1 MIAGGWGF
9 GVAWCAYFAH
19 IYNDLMTFTIVF
31 LIAFI
36 ASFGLRHWLAQ
47 RQIRHVAKN
56 RESVPTEF
64 AEKITLVDHQK
75 AADYTIAKL
84 RLGILEN
91 GVSAI
96 VLIAFTLMG
105 GLQILN
111 FALLQWLGEG
121 MIQQIALLGSIALIS
136 GAIDLPFS
144 WYKQFHLEEQF
155 GFNRMGKKLFFTDM
169 IKGIALAIVI
179 GAPLL
184 WAILSLMAKA
194 GSLWW
199 LWAWAVI
206 TGFSLL
212 MQWIFPSF
220 IAPIFNKFKALEDG
234 PLKTQIEALLQRCD
248 FASQGLFVMD
258 GSKRSAHGNAFFA
271 GMGKAK
277 RIVFFDTLIEKL
289 NPGEVEAV
297 LAHEL
302 GHYKCNHIRKRLLV
316 SFALSFGMFA
326 LLGWLSTQAWFYLD
340 LGVMPDPYG
349 FNGGLALALFMLV
362 SPVFSFFFTPLS
374 SLASRKHEYE
384 ADNFAAEKSSAQDL
398 ISALVKLYQD
408 NASTLTPDPIYTAF
422 YSSHPPAPL
431 RIANLARPH

>member
-1 MIAGGWGF
+1 
-9 GVAWCAYFAH
+9 
-19 IYNDLMTFTIVF
+19 MTFTIAF
-31 LIAFI
+31 LITFL

-47 RQIRHVAKN
+47 RQMRFVAKN
-56 RESVPTEF
+56 RDRVPAEF
-64 AEKITLVDHQK
+64 AEKVTLTEHQK

-84 RLGILEN
+84 RLGVLEN

-96 VLIAFTLMG
+96 TLIGFTLLG

-111 FALLQWLGEG
+111 ISLSQLLGDG
-121 MIQQIALLGSIALIS
+121 ITQQIALLGSIAIIS
-136 GAIDLPFS
+136 GIIDLPFS
-144 WYKQFHLEEQF
+144 WYKQFHLEERF
-155 GFNRMGKKLFFTDM
+155 GFNRMGKQLFFIDL
-169 IKGIALAIVI
+169 IKGLGVGAAIGI
-179 GAPLL
+179 PLL
-184 WAILSLMAKA
+184 WVILSLMAKA
-194 GSLWW
+194 GNLWW
-199 LWAWAVI
+199 LWAWVVL
-206 TGFSLL
+206 TVFSLL

-220 IAPIFNKFKALEDG
+220 IAPLFNKFQPLPDG
-234 PLKTQIEALLQRCD
+234 DLKTQIEALLTRCD

-302 GHYKCNHIRKRLLV
+302 GHFKCKHIRKRLLV

-326 LLGWLSTQAWFYLD
+326 LLGWISNQVWFYTD
-340 LGVMPDPYG
+340 LGVMPNLNGY
-349 FNGGLALALFMLV
+349 NGGLALALFMLV
-362 SPVFSFFFTPLS
+362 SPVFSFFFTPLAS
-374 SLASRKHEYE
+374 IASRKHEYE
-384 ADNFAAEKSSAQDL
+384 ADGFAATKSSAKDL

-431 RIANLARPH
+431 RIANLQRQS

>member
-1 MIAGGWGF
+1 
-9 GVAWCAYFAH
+9 
-19 IYNDLMTFTIVF
+19 MTFTIVF

-36 ASFGLRHWLAQ
+36 ASFGLRHWLSQ
-47 RQIRHVAKN
+47 RQIRHVAN
-56 RESVPTEF
+56 HRDLVPAEF
-64 AEKITLVDHQK
+64 ASQITLAEHQK

-96 VLIAFTLMG
+96 ILISFTLLG
-105 GLQILN
+105 GLQFLN
-111 FALLQWLGEG
+111 SALLELLGEG
-121 MIQQIALLGSIALIS
+121 IAQQIALLASIVLIS
-136 GAIDLPFS
+136 GIIDIPFS
-144 WYKQFHLEEQF
+144 WYKQFHLEERF
-155 GFNRMGKKLFFTDM
+155 GFNRMNARLFFSDVF
-169 IKGIALAIVI
+169 KGIGVGGAIGV
-179 GAPLL
+179 PLL
-184 WAILSLMAKA
+184 WVVLSLMEQA
-194 GSLWW
+194 GDLWW
-199 LWAWAVI
+199 LWTWAVL
-206 TGFSLL
+206 TAFSLV
-212 MQWIFPSF
+212 MQWVFPTF
-220 IAPIFNKFKALEDG
+220 IAPIFNKFEALEEG
-234 PLKTQIEALLQRCD
+234 ALKTQIEALLKRCD

-316 SFALSFGMFA
+316 SFALSFAMLA
-326 LLGWLSTQAWFYLD
+326 LLGWLSTQPWFYTD
-340 LGVMPDPYG
+340 LGVMPNPNGY
-349 FNGGLALALFMLV
+349 NGGLALALFMLV

-384 ADNFAAEKSSAQDL
+384 ADGFAAEKSSASDL

-431 RIANLARPH
+431 RIANLKRFS

>member
-1 MIAGGWGF
+1 
-9 GVAWCAYFAH
+9 
-19 IYNDLMTFTIVF
+19 MTFTIAF
-31 LIAFI
+31 LIAFL

-47 RQIRHVAKN
+47 RQMRFVAKH
-56 RESVPTEF
+56 RDSVPAEF
-64 AEKITLVDHQK
+64 AEKVTLAEHQK

-84 RLGILEN
+84 RLGVLEN

-96 VLIAFTLMG
+96 ILIGFTLLG

-111 FALLQWLGEG
+111 ISLSQLLGDG
-121 MIQQIALLGSIALIS
+121 ITQQIALLGSIAIIS
-136 GAIDLPFS
+136 GIVDLPFS
-144 WYKQFHLEEQF
+144 WYKQFHLEERF
-155 GFNRMGKKLFFTDM
+155 GFNRMGKQLFFVDM
-169 IKGIALAIVI
+169 IKGLGVGAAIGI
-179 GAPLL
+179 PLL
-184 WAILSLMAKA
+184 WVILSLMAKA
-194 GSLWW
+194 GDLWW
-199 LWAWAVI
+199 LWAWVVL
-206 TGFSLL
+206 TVFSLL

-220 IAPIFNKFKALEDG
+220 IAPLFNKFQPLPDG
-234 PLKTQIEALLQRCD
+234 ALKTQIEALLARCE

-289 NPGEVEAV
+289 NPDEVEAV

-302 GHYKCNHIRKRLLV
+302 GHFKCKHIRKRLLV

-326 LLGWLSTQAWFYLD
+326 LLGWISTQVWFYTD
-340 LGVMPDPYG
+340 LGVMPNLNGY
-349 FNGGLALALFMLV
+349 NGGLALALFMLV
-362 SPVFSFFFTPLS
+362 SPVFSFFFTPLAS
-374 SLASRKHEYE
+374 IASRKHEYE
-384 ADNFAAEKSSAQDL
+384 ADGFAATKSSAKDL

-431 RIANLARPH
+431 RIANLQRQS

>member
-1 MIAGGWGF
+1 
-9 GVAWCAYFAH
+9 
-19 IYNDLMTFTIVF
+19 MTFTIIF

-36 ASFGLRHWLAQ
+36 ASFGLRHWLSQ
-47 RQIRHVAKN
+47 RQIRHVAMHRDN
-56 RESVPTEF
+56 VPTEF
-64 AEKITLVDHQK
+64 SNQITLLDHQK

-84 RLGILEN
+84 RLGILES
-91 GVSAI
+91 GMGAI
-96 VLIAFTLMG
+96 ILIAFTLLG

-111 FALLQWLGEG
+111 IVLLQLLGEG
-121 MIQQIALLGSIALIS
+121 ITQQITLLASIVIIS
-136 GAIDLPFS
+136 GIIDLPFS
-144 WYKQFHLEEQF
+144 WYKQFYLEQRF
-155 GFNRMGKKLFFTDM
+155 GFNRMSKKLFFIDM
-169 IKGIALAIVI
+169 LKGLGLAAAI
-179 GAPLL
+179 GIPLL
-184 WAILSLMAKA
+184 WIILSLMAQA
-194 GSLWW
+194 GDFWW
-199 LWAWAVI
+199 LWAWGVLTA
-206 TGFSLL
+206 FSLL

-220 IAPIFNKFKALEDG
+220 IAPIFNKFQALEEG
-234 PLKTQIEALLQRCD
+234 ALKVQIEELLKRCD

-316 SFALSFGMFA
+316 SFALSFGIFA
-326 LLGWLSTQAWFYLD
+326 LLGWISTQPWFYSD
-340 LGVMPDPYG
+340 LGVMPNPNGY
-349 FNGGLALALFMLV
+349 NGGLALALFMLV
-362 SPVFSFFFTPLS
+362 SPVFGFFFTPLS

-384 ADNFAAEKSSAQDL
+384 ADGFAADKSSAGNL

-431 RIANLARPH
+431 RIANLKRFT

>member
-1 MIAGGWGF
+1 
-9 GVAWCAYFAH
+9 
-19 IYNDLMTFTIVF
+19 MTFTIAF
-31 LIAFI
+31 LIAFL

-47 RQIRHVAKN
+47 RQMRFVAKH
-56 RESVPTEF
+56 RDSVPAEF
-64 AEKITLVDHQK
+64 AEKVTLTEHQK

-84 RLGILEN
+84 RLGVLEN

-96 VLIAFTLMG
+96 ILIGFTLLG

-111 FALLQWLGEG
+111 ISLSQLLGDG
-121 MIQQIALLGSIALIS
+121 ITQQIALLGSIAIIS
-136 GAIDLPFS
+136 GMVDLPFS
-144 WYKQFHLEEQF
+144 WYKQFHLEERF
-155 GFNRMGKKLFFTDM
+155 GFNRMGKKLFFIDM
-169 IKGIALAIVI
+169 MKGLGVGAAIGI
-179 GAPLL
+179 PLL
-184 WAILSLMAKA
+184 WVILSLMAKA
-194 GSLWW
+194 GDLWW
-199 LWAWAVI
+199 LWAWVVL
-206 TGFSLL
+206 TVFSLL

-220 IAPIFNKFKALEDG
+220 IAPLFNKFQPLPDG
-234 PLKTQIEALLQRCD
+234 ALKTQIEALLARCE

-302 GHYKCNHIRKRLLV
+302 GHFKCKHIRKRLLV

-326 LLGWLSTQAWFYLD
+326 LLGWISTQVWFYTD
-340 LGVMPDPYG
+340 LGVMPNLNGY
-349 FNGGLALALFMLV
+349 NGGLALALFMLV
-362 SPVFSFFFTPLS
+362 SPVFSFFFTPLAS
-374 SLASRKHEYE
+374 IASRKHEYE
-384 ADNFAAEKSSAQDL
+384 ADGFAATKSSAKDL

-431 RIANLARPH
+431 RIANLQRQS

>member
-1 MIAGGWGF
+1 M
-9 GVAWCAYFAH
+9 GV
-19 IYNDLMTFTIVF
+19 MTFTIVF

-36 ASFGLRHWLAQ
+36 TSFGIRHWLAQ
-47 RQIRHVAKN
+47 RQMRFVAQHRIN
-56 RESVPTEF
+56 VPIEITEKVTL
-64 AEKITLVDHQK
+64 AEHQK

-96 VLIAFTLMG
+96 ILIAFTLLG

-111 FALLQWLGEG
+111 LSLLQLFGDG
-121 MIQQIALLGSIALIS
+121 IAQQIALLGSIAIIS
-136 GAIDLPFS
+136 GVIDLPFS
-144 WYKQFHLEEQF
+144 WYKQFHLEERF
-155 GFNRMGKKLFFTDM
+155 GFNRMDKKLFFIDL
-169 IKGIALAIVI
+169 IKGVGI
-179 GAPLL
+179 GAAIGVPLL
-184 WAILSLMAKA
+184 WAILSLMAQA
-194 GSLWW
+194 GDLWW
-199 LWAWAVI
+199 LWAWVVL
-206 TGFSLL
+206 TLFSLL

-220 IAPIFNKFKALEDG
+220 IAPLFNQFQPLPEGA
-234 PLKTQIEALLQRCD
+234 LKTQIEALLTRCD

-289 NPGEVEAV
+289 NPDEVEAV

-302 GHYKCNHIRKRLLV
+302 GHFKCNHIRKRLLV

-326 LLGWLSTQAWFYLD
+326 LLGWISTQLWFYTD
-340 LGVMPDPYG
+340 LGVMPNLNGY
-349 FNGGLALALFMLV
+349 NGGLALALFMLV
-362 SPVFSFFFTPLS
+362 SPVFSFFFTPLAS
-374 SLASRKHEYE
+374 IASRKHEYE
-384 ADNFAAEKSSAQDL
+384 ADGFAASKSSAKDL

-431 RIANLARPH
+431 RIANLQRQS

>member
-1 MIAGGWGF
+1 
-9 GVAWCAYFAH
+9 
-19 IYNDLMTFTIVF
+19 MTFTIAF
-31 LIAFI
+31 LIAFL

-47 RQIRHVAKN
+47 RQMRFVAKH
-56 RESVPTEF
+56 RDSVPAEF
-64 AEKITLVDHQK
+64 AEKVTLAEHQK

-84 RLGILEN
+84 RLGVLEN

-96 VLIAFTLMG
+96 ILIGFTLLG

-111 FALLQWLGEG
+111 ISLSQLLGDG
-121 MIQQIALLGSIALIS
+121 ITQQIALLGSIVIIS
-136 GAIDLPFS
+136 GIVDLPFS
-144 WYKQFHLEEQF
+144 WYKQFHLEERF
-155 GFNRMGKKLFFTDM
+155 GFNRMGKKLFFIDM
-169 IKGIALAIVI
+169 IKGLGVGAAIGI
-179 GAPLL
+179 PLL
-184 WAILSLMAKA
+184 WVILSLMAKA
-194 GSLWW
+194 GDLWW
-199 LWAWAVI
+199 LWAWVVL
-206 TGFSLL
+206 TVFSLL

-220 IAPIFNKFKALEDG
+220 IAPLFNKFQPLPDG
-234 PLKTQIEALLQRCD
+234 ALKTQIEALLARCE

-289 NPGEVEAV
+289 NPDEVEAV

-302 GHYKCNHIRKRLLV
+302 GHFKCKHIRKRLLV

-326 LLGWLSTQAWFYLD
+326 LLGWISTQVWFYTD
-340 LGVMPDPYG
+340 LGVMPNLNGY
-349 FNGGLALALFMLV
+349 NGGLALALFMLV
-362 SPVFSFFFTPLS
+362 SPVFSFFFTPLAS
-374 SLASRKHEYE
+374 IASRKHEYE
-384 ADNFAAEKSSAQDL
+384 ADGFAATKSSAKDL

-431 RIANLARPH
+431 RIANLQRQS

>member
-1 MIAGGWGF
+1 
-9 GVAWCAYFAH
+9 
-19 IYNDLMTFTIVF
+19 MTFTIAF
-31 LIAFI
+31 LIAFL

-47 RQIRHVAKN
+47 RQMRFVAKH
-56 RESVPTEF
+56 RDSVPAEF
-64 AEKITLVDHQK
+64 AEKVTLTEHQK

-84 RLGILEN
+84 RLGVLEN

-96 VLIAFTLMG
+96 ILIGFTLLG

-111 FALLQWLGEG
+111 ISLSQLLGDG
-121 MIQQIALLGSIALIS
+121 ITQQIALLGSIAIIS
-136 GAIDLPFS
+136 GMVDLPFS
-144 WYKQFHLEEQF
+144 WYKQFHLEERF
-155 GFNRMGKKLFFTDM
+155 GFNRMGKKLFFIDM
-169 IKGIALAIVI
+169 MKGLGVGAAIGI
-179 GAPLL
+179 PLL
-184 WAILSLMAKA
+184 WVILSLMAKA
-194 GSLWW
+194 GNLWW
-199 LWAWAVI
+199 LWAWVVL
-206 TGFSLL
+206 TVFSLL

-220 IAPIFNKFKALEDG
+220 IAPLFNKFQPLPDG
-234 PLKTQIEALLQRCD
+234 DLKTQIEALLTRCD

-302 GHYKCNHIRKRLLV
+302 GHFKCKHIRKRLLV

-326 LLGWLSTQAWFYLD
+326 LLGWISTQVWFYTD
-340 LGVMPDPYG
+340 LGVMPNLNGY
-349 FNGGLALALFMLV
+349 NGGLALALFMLV
-362 SPVFSFFFTPLS
+362 SPVFSFFFTPLAS
-374 SLASRKHEYE
+374 IASRKHEYE
-384 ADNFAAEKSSAQDL
+384 ADGFAATKSSAKDL
-398 ISALVKLYQD
+398 ISALVKLYQE

-431 RIANLARPH
+431 RIANLQRQS

>member
-1 MIAGGWGF
+1 
-9 GVAWCAYFAH
+9 
-19 IYNDLMTFTIVF
+19 MTFTIIF

-36 ASFGLRHWLAQ
+36 ASFGLRHWLSQ
-47 RQIRHVAKN
+47 RQIRHVAMHRDN
-56 RESVPTEF
+56 VPTEF
-64 AEKITLVDHQK
+64 SNQITLLDHQK

-84 RLGILEN
+84 RLGILES
-91 GVSAI
+91 GMGAI
-96 VLIAFTLMG
+96 ILIAFTLLG

-111 FALLQWLGEG
+111 IVLLQLLGEG
-121 MIQQIALLGSIALIS
+121 ITQQITLLASIVIIS
-136 GAIDLPFS
+136 GIIDLPFS
-144 WYKQFHLEEQF
+144 WYKQFYLEQRF
-155 GFNRMGKKLFFTDM
+155 GFNRMSKKLFFIDM
-169 IKGIALAIVI
+169 LKGLGLAAAI
-179 GAPLL
+179 GIPLL
-184 WAILSLMAKA
+184 WIILSLMAQA
-194 GSLWW
+194 GDFWW
-199 LWAWAVI
+199 LWAWGVLTA
-206 TGFSLL
+206 FSLL

-220 IAPIFNKFKALEDG
+220 IAPIFNKFQALEEG
-234 PLKTQIEALLQRCD
+234 ALKVQIEALLKRCD

-271 GMGKAK
+271 VMGKAK

-316 SFALSFGMFA
+316 SFALSFGIFA
-326 LLGWLSTQAWFYLD
+326 LLGWISTQPWFYSD
-340 LGVMPDPYG
+340 LGVMPNPNGY
-349 FNGGLALALFMLV
+349 NGGLALALFMLV
-362 SPVFSFFFTPLS
+362 SPVFGFFFTPLS

-384 ADNFAAEKSSAQDL
+384 ADGFAADKSSAGNL

-431 RIANLARPH
+431 RIANLKRFT

>member
-1 MIAGGWGF
+1 
-9 GVAWCAYFAH
+9 
-19 IYNDLMTFTIVF
+19 MTFTIAF
-31 LIAFI
+31 LIAFL

-47 RQIRHVAKN
+47 RQMRFVAKHRN
-56 RESVPTEF
+56 SVPAEF
-64 AEKITLVDHQK
+64 AEKVTLAEHQK

-84 RLGILEN
+84 RLGVLEN

-96 VLIAFTLMG
+96 ILIGFTLLG

-111 FALLQWLGEG
+111 ISLSQLLGDG
-121 MIQQIALLGSIALIS
+121 ITQQIALLGSIAIIS
-136 GAIDLPFS
+136 GIVDLPFS
-144 WYKQFHLEEQF
+144 WYKQFHLEERF
-155 GFNRMGKKLFFTDM
+155 GFNRMGKQLFFIDM
-169 IKGIALAIVI
+169 IKGLGVGAAIGI
-179 GAPLL
+179 PLL
-184 WAILSLMAKA
+184 WVILSLMAKA
-194 GSLWW
+194 GDLWW
-199 LWAWAVI
+199 LWAWVVL
-206 TGFSLL
+206 TVFSLV

-220 IAPIFNKFKALEDG
+220 IAPLFNKFQPLPDG
-234 PLKTQIEALLQRCD
+234 ALKTQIEALLARCE

-302 GHYKCNHIRKRLLV
+302 GHFKCKHIRKRLLV

-326 LLGWLSTQAWFYLD
+326 LLGWISTQAWFYTD
-340 LGVMPDPYG
+340 LGVMPNLNGY
-349 FNGGLALALFMLV
+349 NGGLALALFMLV
-362 SPVFSFFFTPLS
+362 SPVFSFFFTPLAS
-374 SLASRKHEYE
+374 IASRKHEYE
-384 ADNFAAEKSSAQDL
+384 ADGFAATKSSAKDL

-431 RIANLARPH
+431 RIANLQRQS

>member
-1 MIAGGWGF
+1 
-9 GVAWCAYFAH
+9 
-19 IYNDLMTFTIVF
+19 MTFTIAF
-31 LIAFI
+31 LIAFL

-47 RQIRHVAKN
+47 RQMRFVAKH
-56 RESVPTEF
+56 RDSVPAEF
-64 AEKITLVDHQK
+64 AEKVTLAEHQK

-84 RLGILEN
+84 RLGVLEN

-96 VLIAFTLMG
+96 ILIGFTLLG

-111 FALLQWLGEG
+111 ISLSQLLGDG
-121 MIQQIALLGSIALIS
+121 ITQQIALLGSIVIIS
-136 GAIDLPFS
+136 GIVDLPFS
-144 WYKQFHLEEQF
+144 WYKQFHLEERF
-155 GFNRMGKKLFFTDM
+155 GFNRMGKQLFFIDM
-169 IKGIALAIVI
+169 IKGLGVGAAIGI
-179 GAPLL
+179 PLL
-184 WAILSLMAKA
+184 LVILSLMAKA
-194 GSLWW
+194 GDLWW
-199 LWAWAVI
+199 LWAWVVL
-206 TGFSLL
+206 TVFSLL

-220 IAPIFNKFKALEDG
+220 IAPLFNKFQPLPDG
-234 PLKTQIEALLQRCD
+234 ALKTQIEALLARCE

-289 NPGEVEAV
+289 NPDEVEAV

-302 GHYKCNHIRKRLLV
+302 GHFKCKHIRKRLLV

-326 LLGWLSTQAWFYLD
+326 LLGWISTQVWFYTD
-340 LGVMPDPYG
+340 LGVMPNLNGY
-349 FNGGLALALFMLV
+349 NGGLALALFMLV
-362 SPVFSFFFTPLS
+362 SPVFSFFFTPLAS
-374 SLASRKHEYE
+374 IASRKHEYE
-384 ADNFAAEKSSAQDL
+384 ADGFAATKSSAKDL

-431 RIANLARPH
+431 RIANLQRQS

>member
-1 MIAGGWGF
+1 
-9 GVAWCAYFAH
+9 
-19 IYNDLMTFTIVF
+19 MTFTIAF
-31 LIAFI
+31 LIAFL

-47 RQIRHVAKN
+47 RQMRFVAKH
-56 RESVPTEF
+56 RDSVPAEF
-64 AEKITLVDHQK
+64 AEKVTLAEHQK

-84 RLGILEN
+84 RLGVLEN

-96 VLIAFTLMG
+96 ILIGFTLLG

-111 FALLQWLGEG
+111 ISLSQLLGDG
-121 MIQQIALLGSIALIS
+121 ITQQIALLGSIAIIS
-136 GAIDLPFS
+136 GIVDLPFS
-144 WYKQFHLEEQF
+144 WYKQFHLEERF
-155 GFNRMGKKLFFTDM
+155 GFNRMGKKLFFIDM
-169 IKGIALAIVI
+169 MKGLGVGAAIGI
-179 GAPLL
+179 PLL
-184 WAILSLMAKA
+184 WVILSLMAKA
-194 GSLWW
+194 GNLWW
-199 LWAWAVI
+199 LWAWVVL
-206 TGFSLL
+206 TVFSLL

-220 IAPIFNKFKALEDG
+220 IAPLFNKFQPLPDG
-234 PLKTQIEALLQRCD
+234 DLKTQIEALLTRCD

-302 GHYKCNHIRKRLLV
+302 GHFKCKHIRKRLLV

-326 LLGWLSTQAWFYLD
+326 LLGWISTQVWFYTD
-340 LGVMPDPYG
+340 LGVMPNLNGY
-349 FNGGLALALFMLV
+349 NGGLALALFMLV
-362 SPVFSFFFTPLS
+362 SPVFSFFFTPLAS
-374 SLASRKHEYE
+374 IASRKHEYE
-384 ADNFAAEKSSAQDL
+384 ADGFAATKSSAKDL

-431 RIANLARPH
+431 RIANLQRQS

>member
-1 MIAGGWGF
+1 
-9 GVAWCAYFAH
+9 
-19 IYNDLMTFTIVF
+19 MTFTIAF
-31 LIAFI
+31 LIAFL

-47 RQIRHVAKN
+47 RQMRFVAKH
-56 RESVPTEF
+56 RDSVPAEF
-64 AEKITLVDHQK
+64 AEKVTLTEHQK

-84 RLGILEN
+84 RLGVLEN

-96 VLIAFTLMG
+96 ILIGFTLLG

-111 FALLQWLGEG
+111 ISLSQLLGDG
-121 MIQQIALLGSIALIS
+121 ITQQIALLGSIAIIS
-136 GAIDLPFS
+136 GMVDLPFS
-144 WYKQFHLEEQF
+144 WYKQFHLEERF
-155 GFNRMGKKLFFTDM
+155 GFNRMGKKLFFIDM
-169 IKGIALAIVI
+169 MKGLGVGAAIGI
-179 GAPLL
+179 PLL
-184 WAILSLMAKA
+184 WVILSLMAKA
-194 GSLWW
+194 GNLWW
-199 LWAWAVI
+199 LWAWVVL
-206 TGFSLL
+206 TVFSLL

-220 IAPIFNKFKALEDG
+220 IAPLFNKFQPLPDG
-234 PLKTQIEALLQRCD
+234 DLKTQIEALLTRCD

-302 GHYKCNHIRKRLLV
+302 GHFKCKHIRKRLLV

-326 LLGWLSTQAWFYLD
+326 LLGWISTQVWFYTD
-340 LGVMPDPYG
+340 LGVMPNLNGY
-349 FNGGLALALFMLV
+349 NGGLALTLFMLV
-362 SPVFSFFFTPLS
+362 SPVFSFFFTPLAS
-374 SLASRKHEYE
+374 IASRKHEYE
-384 ADNFAAEKSSAQDL
+384 ADGFAATKSSAKDL

-431 RIANLARPH
+431 RIANLQRQS

>member
-1 MIAGGWGF
+1 
-9 GVAWCAYFAH
+9 
-19 IYNDLMTFTIVF
+19 MTFTIAF
-31 LIAFI
+31 LIAFL

-47 RQIRHVAKN
+47 RQMCFVAKH
-56 RESVPTEF
+56 RDSVPAEF
-64 AEKITLVDHQK
+64 AEKVTLTEHQK

-84 RLGILEN
+84 RLGVLEN

-96 VLIAFTLMG
+96 ILIGFTLLG

-111 FALLQWLGEG
+111 ISLSQLLGDG
-121 MIQQIALLGSIALIS
+121 ITQQIALLGSIVIIS
-136 GAIDLPFS
+136 GIVDLPFS
-144 WYKQFHLEEQF
+144 WYKQFHLEERF
-155 GFNRMGKKLFFTDM
+155 GFNRMGKQLFFIDM
-169 IKGIALAIVI
+169 IKGLGVGAAIGI
-179 GAPLL
+179 PLL
-184 WAILSLMAKA
+184 WVILSLMAKA
-194 GSLWW
+194 GDLWW
-199 LWAWAVI
+199 LWAWVVL
-206 TGFSLL
+206 TVFSLL

-220 IAPIFNKFKALEDG
+220 IAPLFNKFQPLPDG
-234 PLKTQIEALLQRCD
+234 ALKTQIEALLARCE

-302 GHYKCNHIRKRLLV
+302 GHFKCKHIRKRLLV

-326 LLGWLSTQAWFYLD
+326 LLGWISTQVWFYTD
-340 LGVMPDPYG
+340 LGVMPNLNGY
-349 FNGGLALALFMLV
+349 NGGLALALFMLV
-362 SPVFSFFFTPLS
+362 SPVFSFFFTPLAS
-374 SLASRKHEYE
+374 IASRKHEYE
-384 ADNFAAEKSSAQDL
+384 ADGFAATKSSAKDL

-431 RIANLARPH
+431 RIANLQRQS

>member
-1 MIAGGWGF
+1 
-9 GVAWCAYFAH
+9 
-19 IYNDLMTFTIVF
+19 MTFTIAF
-31 LIAFI
+31 LIAFLS
-36 ASFGLRHWLAQ
+36 SFGLRHWLAQ
-47 RQIRHVAKN
+47 RQMRYVAKH
-56 RESVPTEF
+56 RDSVPAEF
-64 AEKITLVDHQK
+64 AEKVTLAEHQK

-84 RLGILEN
+84 RLGVLES

-96 VLIAFTLMG
+96 VLIGFTLLG

-111 FALLQWLGEG
+111 IALLQLCGDG
-121 MIQQIALLGSIALIS
+121 ITQQIALLGSIAIIS
-136 GAIDLPFS
+136 GVIDLPFS
-144 WYKQFHLEEQF
+144 WYKQFHLEERF

-169 IKGIALAIVI
+169 IKGLAVGAAI
-179 GAPLL
+179 GIPLL
-184 WAILSLMAKA
+184 WIILSLMAQA
-194 GSLWW
+194 GDLWW
-199 LWAWAVI
+199 LWAWAVL
-206 TGFSLL
+206 TAFSLL

-220 IAPIFNKFKALEDG
+220 IAPLFNKFQPLPDG
-234 PLKTQIEALLQRCD
+234 ALKTQIEALLARCD

-302 GHYKCNHIRKRLLV
+302 GHFKCKHIRKRLLV

-326 LLGWLSTQAWFYLD
+326 LLGWISMQVWFYTD
-340 LGVMPDPYG
+340 LGVMPNLNGY
-349 FNGGLALALFMLV
+349 NGGLALALFMLV
-362 SPVFSFFFTPLS
+362 SPVFGFFFTPLAS
-374 SLASRKHEYE
+374 IASRKHEYE
-384 ADNFAAEKSSAQDL
+384 ADGFAAKKSSAKDL

-431 RIANLARPH
+431 RIANLQRQS

>member
-1 MIAGGWGF
+1 
-9 GVAWCAYFAH
+9 
-19 IYNDLMTFTIVF
+19 MTFTIAF
-31 LIAFI
+31 LIAFL

-47 RQIRHVAKN
+47 RQMRFVAKH
-56 RESVPTEF
+56 RDSVPAEF
-64 AEKITLVDHQK
+64 AEKVTLAEHQK

-84 RLGILEN
+84 RLGVLEN

-96 VLIAFTLMG
+96 ILIGFTLLG

-111 FALLQWLGEG
+111 ISLLQLLGDG
-121 MIQQIALLGSIALIS
+121 ITQQIALLGSIAIIS
-136 GAIDLPFS
+136 GIVDLPFS
-144 WYKQFHLEEQF
+144 WYKQFHLEERF
-155 GFNRMGKKLFFTDM
+155 GFNRMGKQLFFIDM
-169 IKGIALAIVI
+169 IKGLGVGAAIGI
-179 GAPLL
+179 PLL
-184 WAILSLMAKA
+184 WVILSLMAKA
-194 GSLWW
+194 GDLWW
-199 LWAWAVI
+199 LWAWVVL
-206 TGFSLL
+206 TVFSLL

-220 IAPIFNKFKALEDG
+220 IAPLFNKFQPLPDG
-234 PLKTQIEALLQRCD
+234 ALKTQIEALLARCE

-302 GHYKCNHIRKRLLV
+302 GHFKCKHIRKRLLV

-326 LLGWLSTQAWFYLD
+326 LLGWISTQVWFYTD
-340 LGVMPDPYG
+340 LGVMPNLNGY
-349 FNGGLALALFMLV
+349 NGGLALTLFMLV
-362 SPVFSFFFTPLS
+362 SPVFSFFFTPLAS
-374 SLASRKHEYE
+374 IASRKHEYE
-384 ADNFAAEKSSAQDL
+384 ADGFAATKSSAKDL

-431 RIANLARPH
+431 RIANLQRQS

>member
-1 MIAGGWGF
+1 
-9 GVAWCAYFAH
+9 
-19 IYNDLMTFTIVF
+19 MTFTIVF
-31 LIAFI
+31 LIAFV
-36 ASFGLRHWLAQ
+36 ASFGLRHWLSQ
-47 RQIRHVAKN
+47 RQIRHVAN
-56 RESVPTEF
+56 HRDSVPAEF
-64 AEKITLVDHQK
+64 ASQITLAEHQK

-96 VLIAFTLMG
+96 ILISFTLLG
-105 GLQILN
+105 GLQLLN
-111 FALLQWLGEG
+111 SALLGLLGEG
-121 MIQQIALLGSIALIS
+121 IAQQIALLVSIVLIS
-136 GAIDLPFS
+136 GIIDIPFS
-144 WYKQFHLEEQF
+144 WYKQFHLEERF
-155 GFNRMGKKLFFTDM
+155 GFNRMNTRLFFSDM
-169 IKGIALAIVI
+169 FKGIGVGGAIGV
-179 GAPLL
+179 PLL
-184 WAILSLMAKA
+184 WVVLSLMEKA
-194 GSLWW
+194 GDLWW
-199 LWAWAVI
+199 LWTWAVL
-206 TGFSLL
+206 TAFSLV
-212 MQWIFPSF
+212 MQWVFPTF
-220 IAPIFNKFKALEDG
+220 IAPMFNKFQALEDG
-234 PLKTQIEALLQRCD
+234 ALKTQIESLLKRCD

-316 SFALSFGMFA
+316 SFALSFVMLA
-326 LLGWLSTQAWFYLD
+326 LLGWLSTQAWFYTD
-340 LGVMPDPYG
+340 LGVMPNPNGY
-349 FNGGLALALFMLV
+349 NGGLALALFMLV

-374 SLASRKHEYE
+374 SIASRKHEYE
-384 ADNFAAEKSSAQDL
+384 ADGFAAEKSSASDL

-431 RIANLARPH
+431 RIANLKRFS

>member
-1 MIAGGWGF
+1 
-9 GVAWCAYFAH
+9 
-19 IYNDLMTFTIVF
+19 MTFTIAF
-31 LIAFI
+31 LIAFL

-47 RQIRHVAKN
+47 RQMRFVAKH
-56 RESVPTEF
+56 RDSVPAEF
-64 AEKITLVDHQK
+64 AEKVTLAEHQK

-84 RLGILEN
+84 RLGVLEN

-96 VLIAFTLMG
+96 ILIGFTLLG

-111 FALLQWLGEG
+111 ISLLQLLGDG
-121 MIQQIALLGSIALIS
+121 ITQQIALLGSIAIIS
-136 GAIDLPFS
+136 GIVDLPFS
-144 WYKQFHLEEQF
+144 WYKQFHLEERF
-155 GFNRMGKKLFFTDM
+155 GFNRMGKQLFFIDM
-169 IKGIALAIVI
+169 IKGLGVGAAIGI
-179 GAPLL
+179 PLL
-184 WAILSLMAKA
+184 WVILSLMAKA
-194 GSLWW
+194 GDLWW
-199 LWAWAVI
+199 LWAWVVL
-206 TGFSLL
+206 TVFSLL

-220 IAPIFNKFKALEDG
+220 IAPLFNKFQPLPDG
-234 PLKTQIEALLQRCD
+234 ALKTQIEALLARCE

-302 GHYKCNHIRKRLLV
+302 GHFKCKHIRKRLLA

-326 LLGWLSTQAWFYLD
+326 LLGWISTQAWFYTD
-340 LGVMPDPYG
+340 LGVMPNLNGY
-349 FNGGLALALFMLV
+349 NGGLALALFMLV
-362 SPVFSFFFTPLS
+362 SPVFSFFFTPLAS
-374 SLASRKHEYE
+374 IASRKHEYE
-384 ADNFAAEKSSAQDL
+384 ADGFAATKSSAKDL

-431 RIANLARPH
+431 RIANLQRQS

>member
-1 MIAGGWGF
+1 
-9 GVAWCAYFAH
+9 
-19 IYNDLMTFTIVF
+19 MTFTIVF
-31 LIAFI
+31 LLAFL

-47 RQIRHVAKN
+47 RQIRYVAN
-56 RESVPTEF
+56 HREQVPPDFVQKVTL
-64 AEKITLVDHQK
+64 AEHQK
-75 AADYTIAKL
+75 AADYTITKL

-96 VLIAFTLMG
+96 VLIAFTLLG

-111 FALLQWLGEG
+111 LALLQILGAG
-121 MIQQIALLGSIALIS
+121 IPQQIALLLSIVLIS
-136 GAIDLPFS
+136 GVIDLPFS
-144 WYKQFHLEEQF
+144 WYKQFHLEQRF
-155 GFNRMGKKLFFTDM
+155 GFNRMGKKLFFIDM
-169 IKGIALAIVI
+169 LKGILIGGAIGI
-179 GAPLL
+179 PLL
-184 WAILSLMAKA
+184 WIILSLMSKA
-194 GSLWW
+194 GDFWW
-199 LWAWAVI
+199 LWAWSVLTI
-206 TGFSLL
+206 FSLL

-220 IAPIFNKFKALEDG
+220 IAPLFNKFEPLSDG
-234 PLKTQIEALLQRCD
+234 PLKTQIEALLKRCD

-277 RIVFFDTLIEKL
+277 RIVFYDTLIEKL

-302 GHYKCNHIRKRLLV
+302 GHFKCKHIRKRLLV
-316 SFALSFGMFA
+316 SFMLSFGMFA
-326 LLGWLSTQAWFYLD
+326 LLGWISTQVWFYTD
-340 LGVMPDPYG
+340 LGVMPNLNGY
-349 FNGGLALALFMLV
+349 NGGLALALFMLV
-362 SPVFSFFFTPLS
+362 SPVFSFFFTPLA

-384 ADNFAAEKSSAQDL
+384 ADGFAASKSSASDL

-431 RIANLARPH
+431 RIANLQRQA

>member
-1 MIAGGWGF
+1 
-9 GVAWCAYFAH
+9 
-19 IYNDLMTFTIVF
+19 MTFTIAF
-31 LIAFI
+31 LIAFL

-47 RQIRHVAKN
+47 RQMRFVAKHRN
-56 RESVPTEF
+56 SVPAEF
-64 AEKITLVDHQK
+64 AEKVALAEHQK

-84 RLGILEN
+84 RLGVLEN

-96 VLIAFTLMG
+96 ILIGFTLLG

-111 FALLQWLGEG
+111 ISLSQLLGDG
-121 MIQQIALLGSIALIS
+121 ITQQIALLGSIAIIS
-136 GAIDLPFS
+136 GIVDLPFS
-144 WYKQFHLEEQF
+144 WYKQFHLEERF
-155 GFNRMGKKLFFTDM
+155 GFNRMGKQLFFIDM
-169 IKGIALAIVI
+169 IKGLGVGAAIGI
-179 GAPLL
+179 PLL
-184 WAILSLMAKA
+184 WVILSLMAKA
-194 GSLWW
+194 GDLWW
-199 LWAWAVI
+199 LWAWVVL
-206 TGFSLL
+206 TVFSLL

-220 IAPIFNKFKALEDG
+220 IAPLFNKFQPLPDG
-234 PLKTQIEALLQRCD
+234 ALKTQIEALLARCE

-302 GHYKCNHIRKRLLV
+302 GHFKCKHIRKRLLV
-316 SFALSFGMFA
+316 SFALSFGMFV
-326 LLGWLSTQAWFYLD
+326 LLGWISTQVWFYTD
-340 LGVMPDPYG
+340 LGVMPNLNGY
-349 FNGGLALALFMLV
+349 NGGLALALFMLV
-362 SPVFSFFFTPLS
+362 SPVFSFFFTPLAS
-374 SLASRKHEYE
+374 IASRKHEYE
-384 ADNFAAEKSSAQDL
+384 ADGFAATKSSAKDL

-431 RIANLARPH
+431 RIANLQRQS

>member
-1 MIAGGWGF
+1 
-9 GVAWCAYFAH
+9 
-19 IYNDLMTFTIVF
+19 MTFTIAF
-31 LIAFI
+31 LIAFL

-47 RQIRHVAKN
+47 RQMRFVAKHRN
-56 RESVPTEF
+56 SVPAEF
-64 AEKITLVDHQK
+64 AEKVALAEHQK

-84 RLGILEN
+84 RLGVLEN

-96 VLIAFTLMG
+96 ILIGFTLLG

-111 FALLQWLGEG
+111 ISLSQLLGDG
-121 MIQQIALLGSIALIS
+121 ITQQIALLGSIAIIS
-136 GAIDLPFS
+136 GMVDLPFS
-144 WYKQFHLEEQF
+144 WYKQFHLEERF
-155 GFNRMGKKLFFTDM
+155 GFNRMGKQLFFIDM
-169 IKGIALAIVI
+169 IKGLGVGAAIGI
-179 GAPLL
+179 PLL
-184 WAILSLMAKA
+184 WVILSLMAKA
-194 GSLWW
+194 GDLWW
-199 LWAWAVI
+199 LWAWVVL
-206 TGFSLL
+206 TVFSLL

-220 IAPIFNKFKALEDG
+220 IAPLFNKFQPLPDG
-234 PLKTQIEALLQRCD
+234 ALKTQIEALLARCE

-302 GHYKCNHIRKRLLV
+302 GHFKCKHIRKRLLV

-326 LLGWLSTQAWFYLD
+326 LLGWISTQAWFYTD
-340 LGVMPDPYG
+340 LGVMPNLNGY
-349 FNGGLALALFMLV
+349 NGGLALALFMLV
-362 SPVFSFFFTPLS
+362 SPVFSFFFTPLAS
-374 SLASRKHEYE
+374 IASRKHEYE
-384 ADNFAAEKSSAQDL
+384 ADGFAATKSSAKDL

-431 RIANLARPH
+431 RIANLQRQS

>member
-1 MIAGGWGF
+1 
-9 GVAWCAYFAH
+9 
-19 IYNDLMTFTIVF
+19 MTFTIAF
-31 LIAFI
+31 LIAFL

-47 RQIRHVAKN
+47 RQMRFVAKH
-56 RESVPTEF
+56 RDSVPAEF
-64 AEKITLVDHQK
+64 AEKVTLTEHQK

-84 RLGILEN
+84 RLGVLEN

-96 VLIAFTLMG
+96 ILIGFTLLG

-111 FALLQWLGEG
+111 ISLSQLLGDG
-121 MIQQIALLGSIALIS
+121 ITQQIALLGSIAIIS
-136 GAIDLPFS
+136 GIVDLPFS
-144 WYKQFHLEEQF
+144 WYKQFHLEERF
-155 GFNRMGKKLFFTDM
+155 GFNRMGKQLFFIDM
-169 IKGIALAIVI
+169 IKGLGVGAAIGI
-179 GAPLL
+179 PLL
-184 WAILSLMAKA
+184 WVILSLMAKA
-194 GSLWW
+194 GNLWW
-199 LWAWAVI
+199 LWAWVVL
-206 TGFSLL
+206 TVFSLL

-220 IAPIFNKFKALEDG
+220 IAPLFNKFQPLPDG
-234 PLKTQIEALLQRCD
+234 DLKTQIEALLTRCD

-302 GHYKCNHIRKRLLV
+302 GHFKCKHIRKRLLV

-326 LLGWLSTQAWFYLD
+326 LLGWISTQVWFYTD
-340 LGVMPDPYG
+340 LGVMPNLNGY
-349 FNGGLALALFMLV
+349 NGGLALALFMLV
-362 SPVFSFFFTPLS
+362 SPVFSFFFTPLAS
-374 SLASRKHEYE
+374 IASRKHEYE
-384 ADNFAAEKSSAQDL
+384 ADGFAATKSSAKDL

-431 RIANLARPH
+431 RIANLQRQS